1 MPSNSSARKMNR
13 TRRRRRTSTP
23 TTMMCSQMRPVV
35 VEVGTVR
42 DPPVAVSSELD
53 RRLIYTD
60 AIQTIVDETING
72 AIHRMYRLHR
82 VRTVSITIMRD
93 RAKLCALLAPPKRS
107 NPRKRIVVRINLSII
122 AALLLD
128 SNDRYRRRSRSRSP
142 VRRSPPSSTR
152 SGEFLVKMR
161 GMPYTVVEDQIRK
174 VQLNRSR
181 LFVRDDDV
189 HVSSFVQFFP
199 SSCPPARIEILQDRR
214 MHRSNGDAHIFFNSL
229 EDANEAM
236 KCDRKYMGK
245 QSPT

>member
-1 MPSNSSARKMNR
+1 
-13 TRRRRRTSTP
+13 
-23 TTMMCSQMRPVV
+23 MRPVV

-174 VQLNRSR
+174 VQLRTSSSSSCANK
-181 LFVRDDDV
+181 RDRF
-189 HVSSFVQFFP
+189 VSSFVQFFP